1 MRFRRWFITLALCWP
16 LASAPAA
23 TAIVLEDPVGF
34 QVKHTW
40 SASSLGI
47 PGHLGA
53 LIFSADGAM
62 LYVVGASESSI
73 SALYAVPVTR
83 DPATQ
88 DIVDIGPAS
97 AVVKVFSG
105 NATTAGLDA
114 GFEFGP
120 AGTLFY
126 TYWSANYL
134 GERPGGLG
142 GSETRFDMS
151 KVGVPSSIA
160 GLTFSPHLLDPGTGF
175 GQLQISSWSGAN
187 LYDVPLTPAGGGIFT
202 PGTAR
207 LFVTLPRQGTGAI
220 QYIPSGPSAGDLM
233 YVNWNFGEVRILAID
248 PTTGLPIDKT
258 TGVPT
263 RGTANP
269 KDSRFAY
276 GFGVGPWGLE
286 FDPRRTISSSAPGAE
301 LLRHDRTDR
310 RQPRQAWLWP
320 RAGATT
326 TPVRTATATPTGI
339 ATVTRT
345 ATPAATMTAARTATP
360 LPTATPAGRDDFT
373 CYKAPAVKGTAR
385 PSSSTFALA
394 DEFGTATV
402 TLGKPQPF
410 CAPTSR
416 NSRAIADPTANLRC
430 YKIQP
435 PKQPKFA
442 GRSVVVENDFGTQT
456 LIVAKPQLLCLP
468 SERTDVPSPL
478 GIDHFECYKA
488 KLAASTPSFGA
499 RSVRI
504 ENWLDAA
511 TVTVSKP
518 KLFCNPVS
526 TDGAVVEDP
535 TARLVCY
542 KTAPAK
548 KACVADA
555 PEHAREACKQES
567 DCGGERSVTSLC
579 VKQPALVK
587 TNVALRNELGDEAA
601 IVVKRDVLCVSS
613 EERAP

>member
-207 LFVTLPRQGTGAI
+207 LFVTLPKQGTGAI

-286 FDPRRTISSSAPGAE
+286 FDPRTNDFFVGTWGGTPYDTIVQIGGF
-301 LLRHDRTDR
+301 
-310 RQPRQAWLWP
+310 PRPDPTATSTATP
-320 RAGATT
+320 VPTT

-345 ATPAATMTAARTATP
+345 ATPAATVTAARTATP

-373 CYKAPAVKGTAR
+373 CYKAPAVKERRGR
-385 PSSSTFALA
+385 RLRRSLS
-394 DEFGTATV
+394 
-402 TLGKPQPF
+402 
-410 CAPTSR
+410 PTS
-416 NSRAIADPTANLRC
+416 S
-430 YKIQP
+430 
-435 PKQPKFA
+435 
-442 GRSVVVENDFGTQT
+442 
-456 LIVAKPQLLCLP
+456 
-468 SERTDVPSPL
+468 
-478 GIDHFECYKA
+478 
-488 KLAASTPSFGA
+488 A
-499 RSVRI
+499 RR
-504 ENWLDAA
+504 
-511 TVTVSKP
+511 P
-518 KLFCNPVS
+518 
-526 TDGAVVEDP
+526 
-535 TARLVCY
+535 
-542 KTAPAK
+542 
-548 KACVADA
+548 
-555 PEHAREACKQES
+555 
-567 DCGGERSVTSLC
+567 
-579 VKQPALVK
+579 
-587 TNVALRNELGDEAA
+587 
-601 IVVKRDVLCVSS
+601 
-613 EERAP
+613 